1 MIKIRLMGKKEDMHE
16 MIKRIYQIKDIEV
29 MELSDFYTN
38 KGTSKYGRIYMEV
51 EQRKQKWGIMQLFG
65 YEQVAKQIANI
76 RLTRIVTG
84 NCSMSIIL

>member
-16 MIKRIYQIKDIEV
+16 MIKKIYQIKDIEV

-51 EQRKQKWGIMQLFG
+51 EKIKRGYYADIGICCVCPICF
-65 YEQVAKQIANI
+65 
-76 RLTRIVTG
+76 
-84 NCSMSIIL
+84 